1 MVDSSRQ
8 DRFMPNASA
17 TPSYQSRGGSVPA
30 ANVGAA
36 PETRGSALEF
46 LRLLAMEVSKG
57 TVDLPCFPDVVL
69 RIRHALANPSTT
81 IEKTVAIV
89 GNEPRLAARLL
100 QTANSAAFNTS
111 GKPLTDLRSAITR
124 LGLQLVQS
132 AAVAYAVQ
140 QLKQAPTLRSIAK
153 PLNELWR
160 DCILVASV
168 SQAVAER
175 TKISPDEAFLTGLL
189 HGIGR
194 LYIMVRSVGHAEK
207 FGADQAFLELIADW
221 HASIGK
227 AVLENWGF
235 AEEMCNA
242 VGDQD
247 DHERRWAHGNELSDI
262 LAVSVVLATA
272 MKSPSS
278 PPVATE
284 QIRAFQHLGLTA
296 QDCAAILTQARHHLG
311 SLHNALGG

>member
-1 MVDSSRQ
+1 M
-8 DRFMPNASA
+8 
-17 TPSYQSRGGSVPA
+17 
-30 ANVGAA
+30 
-36 PETRGSALEF
+36 
-46 LRLLAMEVSKG
+46 
-57 TVDLPCFPDVVL
+57 
-69 RIRHALANPSTT
+69 
-81 IEKTVAIV
+81 
-89 GNEPRLAARLL
+89 
-100 QTANSAAFNTS
+100 
-111 GKPLTDLRSAITR
+111 RSAITR
-124 LGLQLVQS
+124 LGQQLVQS
-132 AAVAYAVQ
+132 VAVSYAVQ
-140 QLKQAPTLRSIAK
+140 QLKHAPSLRSIAK

-207 FGADQAFLELIADW
+207 FGADQSFFELIADW

-272 MKSPSS
+272 MKNPSS